1 LALLV
6 DLVFAGQIGAVSV
19 KILVLHEIDY
29 LEKVIYEIHEFPEL
43 LAKAG
48 HDVTFFHF
56 QEGANR
62 SKKNLFRKKEIVGR
76 VVPEAKLALVGPHQF
91 GIFGFDRLW
100 ATLSSWPALL
110 RLFRENKFDVVL
122 NYAVPTFGL
131 QALIISAIYKTPFI
145 HRALDSSHEIR
156 ESVFR
161 LPILWVEKL
170 MYRFSPLLSA
180 NNSAMQRYCEN
191 LAGRKKPSVVNYP
204 PLDIAHFSNRI
215 PDLDLRKHL
224 GILPTDSV
232 ITYMGSFF
240 YFSGLPE
247 VIKRFAELVPRDP
260 STKLLLIGGGEQE
273 NELSAIVTDLG
284 IYEQVIFTVFVS
296 YDALPKYLAL
306 SNVAINPLEISQVA
320 SIAFPNKVLQYLA
333 TGIPV
338 VSTRLEGLFSAIDGI
353 EGLTWAETPT
363 RVLEIALEVAQAG
376 GTNPNKSESLRVLAA
391 LFSPEAALASMEQT
405 LNTAIEINKRN

>member
-1 LALLV
+1 
-6 DLVFAGQIGAVSV
+6 V

-76 VVPEAKLALVGPHQF
+76 VVTEAKLTLIGPHQL
-91 GIFGFDRLW
+91 GIFWFDRLW
-100 ATLSSWPALL
+100 ATLSSWPALF

-131 QALIISAIYKTPFI
+131 QALIVSAIYKTPFI

-156 ESVFR
+156 ESIFR

-170 MYRFSPLLSA
+170 IYRFSPLLSA
-180 NNSAMQRYCEN
+180 NNAAMQRYCEN

-204 PLDIAHFSNRI
+204 PLDIAHFSNRV
-215 PDLDLRKHL
+215 PDPDLRKRL
-224 GILPTDSV
+224 GIVPTDPV

-247 VIKRFAELVPRDP
+247 VVKRFAELVPQES
-260 STKLLLIGGGEQE
+260 STKLLLIGGGEQD
-273 NELSAIVTDLG
+273 NELRNLVADLG
-284 IYEQVIFTVFVS
+284 ISEQVIFTGFVS
-296 YDALPKYLAL
+296 YDDLPKYLAL
-306 SNVAINPLEISQVA
+306 STVAINPLEISQVA

-353 EGLTWAETPT
+353 EGLAWAETPT
-363 RVLEIALEVAQAG
+363 RVLEIALDVAQAG
-376 GTNPNKSESLRVLAA
+376 GTQANKSESVKALAA
-391 LFSPEAALASMEQT
+391 LFSPEAALVSMEQT
-405 LNTAIEINKRN
+405 LNTAIEINNQS

>member
-1 LALLV
+1 
-6 DLVFAGQIGAVSV
+6 V

-62 SKKNLFRKKEIVGR
+62 AKKNLFRRKEISGR
-76 VVPEAKLALVGPHQF
+76 VVPEAKLTLVGPHQF
-91 GIFGFDRLW
+91 GVFGFDRLW
-100 ATLSSWPALL
+100 ATISSWPALF
-110 RLFRENKFDVVL
+110 RLFRGNKFDVVL

-131 QALIISAIYKTPFI
+131 QAMIISAIYKTPFI

-170 MYRFSPLLSA
+170 MYRFTPLLSA

-204 PLDIAHFSNRI
+204 PLDIAHFSNRT
-215 PDLDLRKHL
+215 PDPDRRKGL
-224 GILPTDSV
+224 GITQTDSV

-247 VIKRFAELVPRDP
+247 VIRRFAELVPQG
-260 STKLLLIGGGEQE
+260 SLTKLLLIGGGEQE
-273 NELSAIVTDLG
+273 NELRQLVVNLG
-284 IYEQVIFTVFVS
+284 ISEQVVFTGFVS
-296 YDALPKYLAL
+296 YDDLPNYLVL
-306 SNVAINPLEISQVA
+306 STVAINPLQISQVA

-363 RVLEIALEVAQAG
+363 EVLEIALKVTQAG
-376 GTNPNKSESLRVLAA
+376 STRTNKSESLKTLAS

>member
-1 LALLV
+1 
-6 DLVFAGQIGAVSV
+6 V

-62 SKKNLFRKKEIVGR
+62 AKKNLFRKKEISGR
-76 VVPEAKLALVGPHQF
+76 VVPEAKLTLIGPHQF
-91 GIFGFDRLW
+91 GIFWFDRLW
-100 ATLSSWPALL
+100 ATVSSWPALL

-131 QALIISAIYKTPFI
+131 QALIVSSIYKTPFI

-156 ESVFR
+156 ESIFR

-180 NNSAMQRYCEN
+180 NNAAMQRYCEN
-191 LAGRKKPSVVNYP
+191 LAGRMKPSVVNYP
-204 PLDIAHFSNRI
+204 PLDIAHFSNRV
-215 PDLDLRKHL
+215 PDPGLRKRL
-224 GILPTDSV
+224 GIGTNDSV

-247 VIKRFAELVPRDP
+247 VIKSFAELVPKES

-273 NELSAIVTDLG
+273 GELRKIVVDLG
-284 IYEQVIFTVFVS
+284 VSERVIFTGFVS
-296 YDALPKYLAL
+296 YDDLPKYLAL
-306 SNVAINPLEISQVA
+306 STVAINPLEISQVA

-363 RVLEIALEVAQAG
+363 KVLELALEVTQAG
-376 GTNPNKSESLRVLAA
+376 GCASNKSESLKALAA

-405 LNTAIEINKRN
+405 LNRVIEINKQN

>member
-1 LALLV
+1 LPV
-6 DLVFAGQIGAVSV
+6 NIGAVSV

-62 SKKNLFRKKEIVGR
+62 AKKNLFRKREISGR
-76 VVPEAKLALVGPHQF
+76 VVPEAKLILIGPHQF
-91 GIFGFDRLW
+91 GIFWFDRLW
-100 ATLSSWPALL
+100 ATVSSWPALF

-122 NYAVPTFGL
+122 NYAVPTFGV
-131 QALIISAIYKTPFI
+131 QALIISTLNKTPFV

-180 NNSAMQRYCEN
+180 NNSAMQGYCEN

-204 PLDIAHFSNRI
+204 PLDIAHFSNRV
-215 PDLDLRKHL
+215 PDPDLRKLL
-224 GILPTDSV
+224 GITQTDSV

-247 VIKRFAELVPRDP
+247 VIKSFAELVPKES

-273 NELSAIVTDLG
+273 GELRKIVVDLG
-284 IYEQVIFTVFVS
+284 ISEKVIFTGFVS
-296 YDALPKYLAL
+296 YDDLPKYLAL
-306 SNVAINPLEISQVA
+306 STVAINPLEISQVA

-363 RVLEIALEVAQAG
+363 RVLEVALGVTQAAG
-376 GTNPNKSESLRVLAA
+376 GASNKSESLKALAA

-405 LNTAIEINKRN
+405 LNRAIEINKQN

>member
-1 LALLV
+1 
-6 DLVFAGQIGAVSV
+6 V

-62 SKKNLFRKKEIVGR
+62 AKKNLFRKKEISGR
-76 VVPEAKLALVGPHQF
+76 VVPEAKLTLIGPHQF
-91 GIFGFDRLW
+91 GIFWFDRLW
-100 ATLSSWPALL
+100 ATISSWPALF
-110 RLFRENKFDVVL
+110 RLFRENRFDVVL

-131 QALIISAIYKTPFI
+131 QALIVSVIYKTPFI

-156 ESVFR
+156 ESIFR

-180 NNSAMQRYCEN
+180 NNSAMKRYCEK
-191 LAGRKKPSVVNYP
+191 LAGRKKRSVVNYP
-204 PLDIAHFSNRI
+204 PLDIAHFSKRT
-215 PDLDLRKHL
+215 PDSDLRERL
-224 GILPTDSV
+224 GISPTDSV

-247 VIKRFAELVPRDP
+247 VVKRFAELVPQGS

-273 NELSAIVTDLG
+273 NELRKLIVDLG
-284 IYEQVIFTVFVS
+284 ISEQVVFTGFVS
-296 YDALPKYLAL
+296 YDDLPKYLAL
-306 SNVAINPLEISQVA
+306 SSVAINPLQISQVA

-338 VSTRLEGLFSAIDGI
+338 VSTRLEGLVSAIDGI
-353 EGLTWAETPT
+353 EGLAWAGTPT
-363 RVLEIALEVAQAG
+363 RVLEIALEIAQAG
-376 GTNPNKSESLRVLAA
+376 GTRANKSESLKTLAS

>member
-1 LALLV
+1 M
-6 DLVFAGQIGAVSV
+6 

-62 SKKNLFRKKEIVGR
+62 AKNNLFREKEIDGR
-76 VVPEAKLALVGPHQF
+76 VVPEAKLTLIGPHQF
-91 GIFGFDRLW
+91 GIFWFDRLW
-100 ATLSSWPALL
+100 ATVSSWPALF

-156 ESVFR
+156 ESIFR

-204 PLDIAHFSNRI
+204 PLDIAHFSNQV
-215 PDLDLRKHL
+215 PDPELRRRL
-224 GILPTDSV
+224 GIAPTDSV

-247 VIKRFAELVPRDP
+247 VIKRFAELVVRGS

-273 NELSAIVTDLG
+273 KELRELVADLG
-284 IYEQVIFTVFVS
+284 ISDQVIFTGFVS
-296 YDALPKYLAL
+296 YDDLPAYLAL
-306 SNVAINPLEISQVA
+306 STVAINPLEISQVA

-353 EGLTWAETPT
+353 EGLTWAESPA
-363 RVLEIALEVAQAG
+363 RVLEIALRVSQGDGVEV
-376 GTNPNKSESLRVLAA
+376 NKSESRKALAA

>member
-1 LALLV
+1 M
-6 DLVFAGQIGAVSV
+6 

-62 SKKNLFRKKEIVGR
+62 AKKNLFRKKEIAGR
-76 VVPEAKLALVGPHQF
+76 VVTEAKLTLIGPHQF
-91 GIFGFDRLW
+91 GFFWIDRIW
-100 ATLSSWPALL
+100 ATVSSWPALF
-110 RLFRENKFDVVL
+110 RLFRDNKFDVVL

-131 QALIISAIYKTPFI
+131 QALIISAIYKTPFV

-156 ESVFR
+156 ESIFR
-161 LPILWVEKL
+161 FPILWVEKL

-191 LAGRKKPSVVNYP
+191 LSGRKQPSVVNYP

-215 PDLDLRKHL
+215 PDPNLRESL
-224 GILPTDSV
+224 GISPKDSV
-232 ITYMGSFF
+232 VTYMGSFF
-240 YFSGLPE
+240 YFSGLPQ
-247 VIKRFAELVPRDP
+247 VIRRFAELVPKES

-273 NELSAIVTDLG
+273 SELKRIVGDLG
-284 IYEQVIFTVFVS
+284 ISKQVIFTGFVS
-296 YDALPKYLAL
+296 YDDLPNYLAL
-306 SNVAINPLEISQVA
+306 STVAINPLEISQVA

-338 VSTRLEGLFSAIDGI
+338 ASTRLEGLFSAVNGI
-353 EGLTWAETPT
+353 ESLSWAETPT
-363 RVLEIALEVAQAG
+363 EVLEIALELAKKAG
-376 GTNPNKSESLRVLAA
+376 GATNNSNSLKALAN
-391 LFSPEAALASMEQT
+391 LFSPTAALASMEQT
-405 LNTAIEINKRN
+405 LNRAIEINGQS

>member
-1 LALLV
+1 
-6 DLVFAGQIGAVSV
+6 
-19 KILVLHEIDY
+19 
-29 LEKVIYEIHEFPEL
+29 
-43 LAKAG
+43 
-48 HDVTFFHF
+48 
-56 QEGANR
+56 
-62 SKKNLFRKKEIVGR
+62 
-76 VVPEAKLALVGPHQF
+76 
-91 GIFGFDRLW
+91 
-100 ATLSSWPALL
+100 
-110 RLFRENKFDVVL
+110 LFRENKFDVVL

-131 QALIISAIYKTPFI
+131 QAMIISAIYKTPFI

-156 ESVFR
+156 ESIFR

-204 PLDIAHFSNRI
+204 PLDIAHFSNRASD
-215 PDLDLRKHL
+215 PELRMRL
-224 GILPTDSV
+224 GLAPTDSV

-247 VIKRFAELVPRDP
+247 VIKRFAELVPQGSP
-260 STKLLLIGGGEQE
+260 TKLLLIGGGEQE
-273 NELSAIVTDLG
+273 NELKTIVTDLG
-284 IYEQVIFTVFVS
+284 ISKRVIFTGFVS
-296 YDALPKYLAL
+296 YDDLPEYLAL
-306 SNVAINPLEISQVA
+306 STVAINPLEISQVA

-363 RVLEIALEVAQAG
+363 KVLEIALEVAQADG
-376 GTNPNKSESLRVLAA
+376 AQTNKSESLKALAA

-405 LNTAIEINKRN
+405 LNTAIEISKRN

>member
-1 LALLV
+1 M
-6 DLVFAGQIGAVSV
+6 

-56 QEGANR
+56 QEGASR
-62 SKKNLFRKKEIVGR
+62 AKKNLFRKKEIVGR
-76 VVPEAKLALVGPHQF
+76 VVAEAKLTLIGPHQF
-91 GIFGFDRLW
+91 GVFWFDRLW
-100 ATLSSWPALL
+100 ATLSSWPALFG
-110 RLFRENKFDVVL
+110 LFRENKFDVVL

-131 QALIISAIYKTPFI
+131 QALIVSTIYKSPFI

-156 ESVFR
+156 ESIFR
-161 LPILWVEKL
+161 LPILWAEKL
-170 MYRFSPLLSA
+170 MYRFSPVLSA
-180 NNSAMQRYCEN
+180 NNAAMQRYCEN

-204 PLDIAHFSNRI
+204 PLDIAHFSNRV
-215 PDLDLRKHL
+215 PDPDLRKRL
-224 GILPTDSV
+224 GIAPTDPV

-247 VIKRFAELVPRDP
+247 VLKRFAQLVPRGS
-260 STKLLLIGGGEQE
+260 STKILLIGGGEQE
-273 NELSAIVTDLG
+273 GELRKIVTDLG
-284 IYEQVIFTVFVS
+284 LSEQVIFTGFVS
-296 YDALPKYLAL
+296 YDDLPEYLAL
-306 SNVAINPLEISQVA
+306 STVAINPLEISQVA

-353 EGLTWAETPT
+353 EGLAWAETPT
-363 RVLEIALEVAQAG
+363 RVLEIALDVAQAG
-376 GTNPNKSESLRVLAA
+376 GTEANKSESVKALAA
-391 LFSPEAALASMEQT
+391 LFSPEAALFSMEQT
-405 LNTAIEINKRN
+405 LNTAIEINKQS

>member
-1 LALLV
+1 
-6 DLVFAGQIGAVSV
+6 V

-62 SKKNLFRKKEIVGR
+62 AKKNLFRKKEISGR
-76 VVPEAKLALVGPHQF
+76 VVSEAKLTLVGPHQF
-91 GIFGFDRLW
+91 GVFWFDRLW
-100 ATLSSWPALL
+100 ATVSSWPALF

-131 QALIISAIYKTPFI
+131 QALIISNIYKTPFV

-156 ESVFR
+156 ESIFR

-191 LAGRKKPSVVNYP
+191 LAGRKRPSVVNYP
-204 PLDIAHFSNRI
+204 PLDIAHFSNRV
-215 PDLDLRKHL
+215 PDPELKKRV
-224 GILPTDSV
+224 GIEINDSV

-247 VIKRFAELVPRDP
+247 VIKRFAELVPHGS

-273 NELSAIVTDLG
+273 SELRKIVVDMG
-284 IYEQVIFTVFVS
+284 ISERVIFTGFVS
-296 YDALPKYLAL
+296 YDDLPKYLAL
-306 SNVAINPLEISQVA
+306 STVAINPLEISQVA

-353 EGLTWAETPT
+353 EGLTWAENPT
-363 RVLEIALEVAQAG
+363 RVLEIALEVTQSG
-376 GTNPNKSESLRVLAA
+376 GGASNKSESLKALAA

-405 LNTAIEINKRN
+405 LNRAIEINKQN